1 MDWFG
6 LERGNACRLGEKT
19 GVETPSKCF
28 FLSFSSHLFHP
39 LPSSFLQPPT
49 RRTPPAEVTTSS
61 TSFEDVDVA
70 ALTADLRTGERGA
83 ADPATAAATSTPRS
97 ASDPLGLG
105 RTFEGVRPE
114 DEDLSESDDDFIK
127 AEEEREALRE
137 TLRGASR
144 ESLLRRLSGGKVK
157 NSKGAAA
164 LAAKAGEK
172 GKNKKGQLAEIDQ
185 LPEEPRFVG
194 LMPWQVL
201 PQELKGSVVPDPADF
216 ADANP
221 GEQEDGF
228 GVPSSDKHPGERRQ
242 APGTAGPPED
252 FRNLS
257 YTQLWSLVREGHVKA
272 VEFSPSG
279 GDVRVETK
287 ASAPGGARAVKVGLP
302 YDPAFLDHLVFN
314 GVKVT
319 ARRAGLFEYG
329 VWVLI
334 RAGAPFVFVSFAT
347 KQLWRFGT
355 RTQKKRKKDANRL
368 KKLKAGEA
376 GADFSDVAGI
386 DAVKDEIMELV
397 EFLKNPGKYLRLGAR
412 SPAGV
417 LLVGAPGT
425 GKTLLARAVA
435 GEAGVPFFSTSGS
448 DFLETVVGM
457 GANKVRSM
465 FEAARE
471 SSPCILFIDEFDGI
485 GQARGTS
492 AGGEGWFLFFFFS
505 SIFFFIFFLFL
516 FFPSSNP
523 LAMTRQISALL
534 IPLLDRGGR

>member
-1 MDWFG
+1 MPPSFRFSP
-6 LERGNACRLGEKT
+6 LLSKKT
-19 GVETPSKCF
+19 RPH
-28 FLSFSSHLFHP
+28 LFSS
-39 LPSSFLQPPT
+39 PPFSLSLSPP

-61 TSFEDVDVA
+61 SSLRDVDLA
-70 ALTADLRTGERGA
+70 ALTADLRTGDAGEA
-83 ADPATAAATSTPRS
+83 PRPPPNVPPES
-97 ASDPLGLG
+97 VADPLGFS
-105 RTFEGVRPE
+105 RTWRAAGVEPKDEDVSASE
-114 DEDLSESDDDFIK
+114 DEFESV
-127 AEEEREALRE
+127 EEGKEKLEAALRTSPE
-137 TLRGASR
+137 SPIVRLRNMKKKEGR
-144 ESLLRRLSGGKVK
+144 
-157 NSKGAAA
+157 
-164 LAAKAGEK
+164 
-172 GKNKKGQLAEIDQ
+172 KKGGGEAEARGGRRNRKGTGKQRDDIDD
-185 LPEEPRFVG
+185 LPEEARNVG
-194 LMPWQVL
+194 LMPWQVV
-201 PQELKGSVVPDPADF
+201 PQELKGSIVPDPADF
-216 ADANP
+216 ADADP
-221 GEQEDGF
+221 GEPESGF
-228 GVPSSDKHPGERRQ
+228 GVPSDPRLPGERRQ

-252 FRNLS
+252 FRSLS

-279 GDVRVETK
+279 GDVRVELK

-314 GVKVT
+314 GVKVE

-329 VWVLI
+329 VWVLV
-334 RAGAPFVFVSFAT
+334 RAAAPFAFLSFAT

-355 RTQKKRKKDANRL
+355 RTARKKQKDANRV

-386 DAVKDEIMELV
+386 DTVKDEIMELV

-457 GANKVRSM
+457 GANRVRAI
-465 FEAARE
+465 FEAARA

-492 AGGEGWFLFFFFS
+492 AGGEGKYEFFYRPPPFFGYDEQT
-505 SIFFFIFFLFL
+505 IRATY
-516 FFPSSNP
+516 P
-523 LAMTRQISALL
+523 LYK
-534 IPLLDRGGR
+534 GGLTTAIDNNG